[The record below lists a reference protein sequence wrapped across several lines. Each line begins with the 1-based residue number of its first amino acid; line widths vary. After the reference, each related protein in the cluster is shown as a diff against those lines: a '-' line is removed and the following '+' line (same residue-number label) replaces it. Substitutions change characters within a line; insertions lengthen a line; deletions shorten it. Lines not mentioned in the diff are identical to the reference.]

1 MSEISRRRRSW
12 RRRSR
17 IWYDQPTPFFFVVA
31 DNLIRTLANDKKCD
45 ELFCREYREEDW
57 SEEDGNLGFS
67 YWAILGLLSLVL
79 LRLNGLTRAL
89 FGLTSRNLRTKQNSE
104 EVFVL
109 LYFVFTQ
116 NSFFLLLLLFDFVG
130 TVMVSA
136 LHKLYLFL
144 CILQEKRNNYL

>member
-1 MSEISRRRRSW
+1 M
-12 RRRSR
+12 
-17 IWYDQPTPFFFVVA
+17 
-31 DNLIRTLANDKKCD
+31 
-45 ELFCREYREEDW
+45 
-57 SEEDGNLGFS
+57 GFS
-67 YWAILGLLSLVL
+67 YSAILGLLSLVL

-116 NSFFLLLLLFDFVG
+116 NSFFFLLLLFDFVG